1 MGKVFNVTADC
12 KPGEHYMVNLD
23 GRLSEVKELVD
34 AGKYFTINRAR
45 QYGKTTMLR
54 ALRRYL
60 QDEYYVV
67 LMDFQTFGNAKFKD
81 EHTFSISF
89 AASFLRLLGR
99 NNLVMPEKMEQAVLT
114 LKRFVAEKP
123 EGFEQKELFEN
134 LGEICAAS
142 DKQIVL
148 MIDEVDSA
156 ANNQVFLDFL
166 SQLRACYIDRDI
178 QPTFRSVILASVYD
192 IKNLKRKLRPED
204 DHKVNSPWNIA
215 AEFNV
220 EMSFSIEDI
229 LGMLKEYVADRHIDM
244 NFNEIAGLI
253 HDYTSGY
260 PFLVSKLCK
269 MMDEGIPGSE
279 KICSRREAWTREGVQ
294 EAVRIIL
301 SEKNTLFESMIGKLN
316 DYPELNEMLKAL
328 LFTGKSIA
336 YNADDPAVDMAEMF
350 GFIRSQQGVIVI
362 ANRIFETRLYNLYL
376 STAKMQGE
384 KIYKASLQDKNQFVI
399 DGHLNMR
406 RILER
411 FVIHFNELYHDS
423 TEPFIE
429 EVGRKYFLLYLR
441 PIINGTGNYYIESR
455 TRNLRRTD
463 VIVDYNGEQHVV
475 EMKIWRG
482 NEYHT
487 RGEEQLVG
495 YLDDYHTKKGYLI
508 SFNFNKKKK
517 SGVHELVVGDKVL
530 VEAVV

>member
-1 MGKVFNVTADC
+1 MKKVFNVTADC
-12 KPGEHYMVNLD
+12 KPEEHYMVNLD
-23 GRLSEVKELVD
+23 ERLSKVKELVD
-34 AGKYFTINRAR
+34 MGKYFTINRAR

-60 QDEYYVV
+60 QGDYYVV
-67 LMDFQTFGNAKFKD
+67 LMDFQTFGDAKFKD
-81 EHTFSISF
+81 EHTFSVSF
-89 AASFLRLLGR
+89 ASSFLRLLGR
-99 NNLVMPEKMEQAVLT
+99 NHLAMSEKMKEAIAALR
-114 LKRFVAEKP
+114 KCADDRP

-134 LGEICAAS
+134 LGDICDAS

-148 MIDEVDSA
+148 MIDEADSA
-156 ANNQVFLDFL
+156 SNNQVFLDFL
-166 SQLRACYIDRDI
+166 SQLRAGYIDRDI
-178 QPTFRSVILASVYD
+178 QPMFWSVILAGVYD
-192 IKNLKRKLRPED
+192 VKNLKRKLRPED
-204 DHKVNSPWNIA
+204 GHRANSPWNIA

-220 EMSFSIEDI
+220 KMSFSKEDI
-229 LGMLKEYVADRHIDM
+229 KGMLEEYAADRHIDL
-244 NFNEIAGLI
+244 NLNEIAGLI
-253 HDYTSGY
+253 RDYTSGY

-269 MMDEGIPGSE
+269 MMDEGIPGS
-279 KICSRREAWTREGVQ
+279 KKSYSGNGAWTKEGVR

-316 DYPELNEMLKAL
+316 DYPELNEMLKEL

-350 GFIRSQQGVIVI
+350 GFIRNHQGVIAV

-376 STAKMQGE
+376 STAKMQGLD
-384 KIYKASLQDKNQFVI
+384 IYKASLQDKNQFVV

-411 FVIHFNELYHDS
+411 FVVHFNDLYHDS
-423 TEPFIE
+423 AEPFVE
-429 EVGRKYFLLYLR
+429 KEGRKYFLLYLR

-463 VIVDYNGEQHVV
+463 VIVDYNGEQYVV

-495 YLDDYHTKKGYLI
+495 YLDDYHIKKGYMI
-508 SFNFNKKKK
+508 SFNFNKRKQ
-517 SGVHELVVGDKVL
+517 SGVREIIVGDKVL